1 LDATAFPNG
10 NTLKTDAQ
18 LGRLNVTTTLGDTDF
33 DGDFDAL
40 YSLNS
45 RSFSVWSGTTGNQIF
60 DSKNELDKKC
70 NLWFTYDDGRSDDKG
85 SEPESVM
92 LGTVGKKK
100 ILFVGLERSDA
111 VAVYDVT
118 DPTKPNYI
126 KLLASGDAPEGLLF
140 IKPEDNKMGRS
151 LLVVSS
157 ENDGVIKIF
166 STK

>member
-1 LDATAFPNG
+1 
-10 NTLKTDAQ
+10 
-18 LGRLNVTTTLGDTDF
+18 LGDTDF

-70 NLWFTYDDGRSDDKG
+70 NLWFTYDDARSDDKG
-85 SEPESVM
+85 SEPESVV

-100 ILFVGLERSDA
+100 ILFVGMERSDA